1 MEINDSYFGG
11 AWKQALFSIKGIR
24 RKKHQTPYN
33 LTVFGALYFNAE
45 KGNKD
50 YRSRIR
56 LKLDGRQRELFDK
69 ICDLLENLA
78 LESGNFLE
86 DEVKY
91 FICYTQRFDEDFRL
105 LSREDMS
112 KMNVFRYDAIES
124 KLVHAKYTEKDFR
137 TFAQFLKTNYKKKE
151 TPDILPK
158 TTECFAPRNFLYE
171 I

>member
-1 MEINDSYFGG
+1 MGNVKSFRMSEKAENM
-11 AWKQALFSIKGIR
+11 
-24 RKKHQTPYN
+24 
-33 LTVFGALYFNAE
+33 FGAIKKYYSISNKEMSDSQIISFGIETLFNGISE

-137 TFAQFLKTNYKKKE
+137 TFAQFLKTNYKK
-151 TPDILPK
+151 
-158 TTECFAPRNFLYE
+158 
-171 I
+171 